1 MTGTD
6 HASGEGVAW
15 ELWGRRGAARQ
26 GGEFAEAGAYQPYLP
41 KWVMGLASAVLVWRT
56 GSLRPSIILHVA
68 FNLLITFG
76 SYISY
81 QWPV

>member
-1 MTGTD
+1 
-6 HASGEGVAW
+6 
-15 ELWGRRGAARQ
+15 
-26 GGEFAEAGAYQPYLP
+26 
-41 KWVMGLASAVLVWRT
+41 MGLASAVLVWRT
-56 GSLRPSIILHVA
+56 GSLLPSIILHVA